1 MESKMNTISLI
12 SIFSA
17 SFIIALSG
25 ALMPGPLLTATI
37 SHSTR
42 RGLVAGP
49 LLILGHGILELA
61 LVIALISGLEPY
73 VNNDLF
79 FFIVG
84 VSGSIILIW
93 MAYGMLRSVPNLH
106 LEWESSDIRQGGI
119 IMDGILLSL
128 ANPYWSIWWA
138 TIGLGYIFHAMAYGI
153 KGVIVFFVGH
163 ILADLVWYTFISTA
177 VSKGRSLLNDR
188 LYRYLISGCA
198 IFLLF
203 FAGHFFYSACGHYPG
218 T

>member
-1 MESKMNTISLI
+1 MDTFPLL

-42 RGLVAGP
+42 RGIIAGP
-49 LLILGHGILELA
+49 LLILGHGILELG

-84 VSGSIILIW
+84 IMGSVILIW
-93 MAYGMLRSVPNLH
+93 MAYSMFRAIPELH
-106 LEWESSDIRQGGI
+106 LNWESTDTRQGGAGI
-119 IMDGILLSL
+119 IIDGILLSI

-138 TIGLGYIFHAMAYGI
+138 SIGLGYIFQAMTYGV
-153 KGVIVFFVGH
+153 KGVIFFFVGH
-163 ILADLVWYTFISTA
+163 ILADFVWYAFVSVG
-177 VSKGRSLLNDR
+177 VSKGRSFLSDR
-188 LYRYLISGCA
+188 LYRYLIAGCA
-198 IFLLF
+198 LFLLL
-203 FAGHFFYSACGHYPG
+203 FAGYFLYSAFGRFWR
-218 T
+218 